1 MFGFFPGVRIFSR
14 YWRSLGCKTCHNKPE
29 VGESRGLY
37 FSVASVSRVEC
48 FILVFY
54 SVVYFAH
61 LQIFSVLVHCWG
73 IIYECQ
79 NTLRQSTLSPYTH
92 RIVVVVSPQT
102 SISSNN
108 WVSQTPTLGR
118 FFKSR
123 DTQWRNTSGCTR
135 IRYLLEE

>member
-1 MFGFFPGVRIFSR
+1 M
-14 YWRSLGCKTCHNKPE
+14 
-29 VGESRGLY
+29 
-37 FSVASVSRVEC
+37 ASVSRVEC

-108 WVSQTPTLGR
+108 WVIMPSTKKKKKTEKTDKEKRDRDAKPSDNVEVRIQRLVNSVVTLLQEEKDWNRKVVYTLDDFQTSLM
-118 FFKSR
+118 
-123 DTQWRNTSGCTR
+123 
-135 IRYLLEE
+135 

>member
-1 MFGFFPGVRIFSR
+1 MGPGNVGLGLFAQLQKIQVKCHKQAKMVSNFFEPSHMLKNNICGNFLFSI
-14 YWRSLGCKTCHNKPE
+14 
-29 VGESRGLY
+29 
-37 FSVASVSRVEC
+37 C

-54 SVVYFAH
+54 SAVYFAH
-61 LQIFSVLVHCWG
+61 LKKFSVLVHCWG

-108 WVSQTPTLGR
+108 WVIMPST
-118 FFKSR
+118 K
-123 DTQWRNTSGCTR
+123 N
-135 IRYLLEE
+135 YLVKEFSPATN